1 MVISTIRKSWY
12 NNYMSVLETLAE
24 CILEVEK
31 RMLRR
36 SGSGSIRRQSSR
48 MEEEEVNPMAS
59 VANLVDAMLVLAVGI
74 MLALINSW
82 NLNISQN
89 GQVTEKVDKKDA
101 VSSFS
106 DKDLDKTKESDS
118 SSLEK
123 QGTVYYD
130 KATDRYYIIAS
141 DGSKVDIDK

>member
-1 MVISTIRKSWY
+1 
-12 NNYMSVLETLAE
+12 
-24 CILEVEK
+24 
-31 RMLRR
+31 MLRR
-36 SGSGSIRRQSSR
+36 SGSGSLRRQGNR
-48 MEEEEVNPMAS
+48 MEEEEVNPLAS

-82 NLNISQN
+82 NLNISRN

-101 VSSFS
+101 VTSFS
-106 DKDLDKTKESDS
+106 DKDLDKTQKEDS

-141 DGSKVDIDK
+141 DGSQVDINK

>member
-1 MVISTIRKSWY
+1 
-12 NNYMSVLETLAE
+12 
-24 CILEVEK
+24 
-31 RMLRR
+31 MLRR

-59 VANLVDAMLVLAVGI
+59 VANLVDAMLVLAVG
-74 MLALINSW
+74 INSW

>member
-1 MVISTIRKSWY
+1 
-12 NNYMSVLETLAE
+12 
-24 CILEVEK
+24 
-31 RMLRR
+31 MLRR

-118 SSLEK
+118 SGLEK

-130 KATDRYYIIAS
+130 KVTDRYYIIAS

>member
-1 MVISTIRKSWY
+1 
-12 NNYMSVLETLAE
+12 
-24 CILEVEK
+24 
-31 RMLRR
+31 MLRR

-48 MEEEEVNPMAS
+48 MEEEVVNPMAS